1 MSSAFRLSLK
11 ESFGLKL
18 LSSFIAVILVV
29 LSAFT
34 LFAVVGEGRKAK
46 EGLREQGE
54 LLAGLLSRGSTVG
67 VFAENEKMLK
77 ESAAGVMGLKD
88 VVSVSIYNADLKLLY
103 AGDKRY
109 SGKDPFPVRSE
120 MVQNLT
126 TGRAMTVVET
136 SEAFE
141 FLRPVAITSPSN
153 ADESLYFGPADGA
166 KAEKVIGYVRIV
178 LSKGSY
184 HKEILAVM
192 ARNAVIM
199 AIFICSSI
207 AIVYVAV
214 KKIIRPLNTLTD
226 RVKAHGKGMTVEQ
239 VPVETADEIGNL
251 ASAFNAMVVARGQ
264 AVESLRESEE
274 RYRRLVEFSPDAIF
288 VQREG
293 KIAFIN
299 AAGAK
304 LFGVAG
310 PSQLLER
317 PVPDL
322 IHADDREL
330 VQRKFLQVEKE
341 KETVPLLWVMF
352 LRRDGTAVDVELA
365 AAPFTFQG
373 LPAALVI
380 ARDISERKGM
390 AEQIQSFQ
398 NELNSAVSELSTIE
412 SRTEERERHH
422 IAADLHD
429 NVGQNLALS
438 QIRLGALREALA
450 SPELARGVDE
460 IRDLIGQTLLYTRS
474 LTVEL
479 SPPVLYELGLEAA
492 VGWLVEKTQKT
503 HGIRIC
509 FQDDGQAKRVDD
521 DTRFLLF
528 KSVREL
534 LLNIVKHA
542 RATKA
547 NVDLARKDGTMRIL
561 VGDNGTGF
569 DPETIMNRKEG
580 FGLFAVRKRLNAI
593 GGSME
598 IQSGP
603 GWGTRVVLT
612 AKLKTE

>member
-1 MSSAFRLSLK
+1 M
-11 ESFGLKL
+11 
-18 LSSFIAVILVV
+18 I
-29 LSAFT
+29 
-34 LFAVVGEGRKAK
+34 
-46 EGLREQGE
+46 
-54 LLAGLLSRGSTVG
+54 AGLLSHESTVG

-77 ESAAGVMGLKD
+77 DSAAGVMGLKD

-103 AGDKRY
+103 AGDKRFP
-109 SGKDPFPVRSE
+109 GKDPSPVRNE
-120 MVQNLT
+120 RAQNLSAV
-126 TGRAMTVVET
+126 RAMSVVET
-136 SEAFE
+136 NEAYE
-141 FLRPVAITSPSN
+141 FLTPVSIESASH
-153 ADESLYFGPADGA
+153 ADESLYFGPSGGG
-166 KAEKVIGYVRIV
+166 KAEKAIGYVRIV
-178 LSKGSY
+178 LSKDSY
-184 HKEILAVM
+184 HKELFAVL
-192 ARNAVIM
+192 ARNAAVM
-199 AIFICSSI
+199 AIFIASSL

-214 KKIIRPLNTLTD
+214 KKITRPLNTLTES
-226 RVKAHGKGMTVEQ
+226 VKAHGKGMPVEQ

-251 ASAFNAMVVARGQ
+251 ASAFNAMVVARGR
-264 AVESLRESEE
+264 AEESLRESEE

-330 VQRKFLQVEKE
+330 VQRKFFQVEKE
-341 KETVPLLWVMF
+341 KTTVPLLWALF
-352 LRRDGTAVDVELA
+352 LRLDGTAVDVELA

-380 ARDISERKGM
+380 ARDISVRKGM
-390 AEQIQSFQ
+390 AEQIESFQ
-398 NELNSAVSELSTIE
+398 KELNSAVSELSTIE

-438 QIRLGALREALA
+438 QIRLGTLREALV

-460 IRDLIGQTLLYTRS
+460 IRELIGQTLLYTRS

-503 HGIRIC
+503 HGIHIC
-509 FQDDGQAKRVDD
+509 FQDDGQTKRMDD

-542 RATKA
+542 RATEA
-547 NVDLARKDGTMRIL
+547 NVDLAREDGTMRIL

-569 DPETIMNRKEG
+569 DPETIMNKKEG
-580 FGLFAVRKRLNAI
+580 FGLFVVRKRLNAI

-598 IQSGP
+598 IRSGP
-603 GWGTRVVLT
+603 GRGTRVVLT
-612 AKLKTE
+612 AKLKNESREEFL